1 MKRGASCSISAFCCT
16 ASAYDFFFVV
26 GFIYTD
32 RVAGEK
38 VKGQAQS
45 MIVMFTYGIG
55 MLLGSQISGALYNR
69 LVAGQAVP
77 QAWVTF
83 WWIPAVAAAAI
94 ALIFLLT
101 FKYDDDKA

>member
-1 MKRGASCSISAFCCT
+1 M
-16 ASAYDFFFVV
+16 V

-69 LVAGQAVP
+69 LVAGQTVP

-83 WWIPAVAAAAI
+83 WWIPAVAAAVI
-94 ALIFLLT
+94 ALIFLFS
-101 FKYDDDKA
+101 FKYDEEKAH

>member
-1 MKRGASCSISAFCCT
+1 
-16 ASAYDFFFVV
+16 
-26 GFIYTD
+26 
-32 RVAGEK
+32 
-38 VKGQAQS
+38 
-45 MIVMFTYGIG
+45 
-55 MLLGSQISGALYNR
+55 
-69 LVAGQAVP
+69 VP